1 MCMNIDRVD
10 MAMKREEIHKGG
22 YWIGFAYVYAVPM
35 SVIWM
40 LVNSYGISYAYV
52 YAVPCIM

>member
-35 SVIWM
+35 SVI
-40 LVNSYGISYAYV
+40 
-52 YAVPCIM
+52 